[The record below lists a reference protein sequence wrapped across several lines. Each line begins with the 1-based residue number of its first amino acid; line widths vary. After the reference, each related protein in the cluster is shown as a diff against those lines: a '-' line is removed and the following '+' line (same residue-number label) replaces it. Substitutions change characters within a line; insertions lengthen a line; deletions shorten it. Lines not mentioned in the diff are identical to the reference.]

1 MVERKAPV
9 IIEWMDIKR
18 KARQILDDDQGQ
30 SALDQACG
38 VGAVVDPIRMRWL
51 RIHDVNSRPGTLKK
65 LDPIDAAKDR
75 FKVTLEAPYR
85 AVRGSKQLR
94 LTANPMQELAV

>member
-1 MVERKAPV
+1 
-9 IIEWMDIKR
+9 MDIKR

-30 SALDQACG
+30 SALDQAHVCLDQACG